1 MIDVLSGGLFTTIQ
15 DLGRVG
21 YRKYGV
27 PVSGAMDDYSARL
40 ANRLVGNKRSNAVL
54 EITFIGP
61 VLRFTSSTEIAI
73 TGAGFSPT
81 LNNQE
86 VPLNTRL
93 QIDKNSIL
101 KFGLPNYGLRAYLSV
116 SGGLQTEKILG
127 SYSYY
132 RGITIKSSV
141 ETGDQL
147 PIIEHTYAPERIT
160 SSVKIKRSHF
170 SNQQIEVFKGPEF
183 DQLPKEYQERLLN
196 TNVVV
201 LAESNRMAYMLSGF
215 ENISAKEII
224 TAPVRPGI
232 VQLTPSGKC
241 IVLAR
246 DAQTTGGYARVLQLT
261 ERGINALVQKKANEF
276 IHFSLVQ

>member
-40 ANRLVGNKRSNAVL
+40 ANRQVGNKRSNAVL

-132 RGITIKSSV
+132 RGITIKSTV